1 MVFWAI
7 IMRLV
12 MNPSLL
18 STRSFRCEQ
27 DLLDSLISVP
37 GRVGSA
43 LLAIVLLGLDN

>member
-12 MNPSLL
+12 MNPRLL
-18 STRSFRCEQ
+18 STASFRREQ
-27 DLLDSLISVP
+27 DLPHSLISVP
-37 GRVGSA
+37 GSVGSP